1 MEEEEN
7 FMGKVDLRLATD
19 LGNSE
24 VALMESGELTL
35 QPSTV
40 VKVSK
45 NPFYE
50 DLVIADAVKDIYQ
63 QLVVSITSP
72 ALQAPALY
80 LIGDYATESSG
91 YYTNTVLGATKK
103 HTSDVP
109 VVMALGMIAAKAVQK
124 AYEKDPNLNEE
135 IRATVDMA
143 TGLPVR
149 EYDKES
155 ALKFAQRFMKGNHI
169 VKVLLGT
176 EKQVTVDI
184 DFDFVQVFPEAVP
197 VAFSL
202 VYNSD
207 NKFRKGEIFKE
218 FQEAY
223 GYNPFNGEYFAD
235 KRILHIDVGDGTT
248 EFPITDGFKPNQ
260 KLAQGTNNGIGHA
273 AENILDEYA
282 NRIFVTSVQR
292 QDISKVLK
300 QKTHKYH
307 AVAMELIQVELEK
320 QAQEIMRKARQQ
332 LDTVQNNIDII
343 VVYGGGSI
351 LLKPHLYDLLKELC
365 EQRQIQLFYVPET
378 SASTLYVEG
387 LHNTLI
393 NGVYNSFK
401 ERAKEQEKAALQ

>member
-1 MEEEEN
+1 MV
-7 FMGKVDLRLATD
+7 KVDLRLATD

-50 DLVIADAVKDIYQ
+50 DLVVADAVKDIYQ
-63 QLVVSITSP
+63 QLAVSITSP
-72 ALQAPALY
+72 ALQVPALY
-80 LIGDYATESSG
+80 LIGDFATESSG
-91 YYTNTVLGATKK
+91 YYTNTILGATKK

-135 IRATVDMA
+135 IRVTVDMA

-149 EYDKES
+149 EFSKES
-155 ALKFAQRFMKGNHI
+155 AFAFSQRFMKGNHI
-169 VKVLLGT
+169 VKVLLGV

-184 DFDFVQVFPEAVP
+184 DFDYVEVFPEAVP

-202 VYNSD
+202 VYNSE

-235 KRILHIDVGDGTT
+235 KRALHIDVGDGTT

-282 NRIFVTSVQR
+282 NAIFVTSVQR

-307 AVAMELIQVELEK
+307 SVAMDLIQVELEK

-332 LDTVQNNIDII
+332 LDAVQNNIDII

-351 LLKPHLYDLLKELC
+351 LLKPYLYDLLAELC
-365 EQRQIQLFYVPET
+365 EQRRIQLFYVPET
-378 SASTLYVEG
+378 NASTLYVEG
-387 LHNTLI
+387 LHSTLI
-393 NGVYNSFK
+393 NGVYNQFK
-401 ERAKEQEKAALQ
+401 ERAKVKAKEKASLQ

>member
-7 FMGKVDLRLATD
+7 FMVKVDLRVATD

-24 VALMESGELTL
+24 VALMESGQLTL

-40 VKVSK
+40 VKTNK

-50 DLVIADAVKDIYQ
+50 DLVLASAVKDIYK

-80 LIGDYATESSG
+80 LIGDFATEGPG
-91 YYTNTVLGATKK
+91 YYTNTVLGATQK
-103 HTSDVP
+103 HSSDVP
-109 VVMALGMIAAKAVQK
+109 IVMALGMVAAKAVQK
-124 AYEKDPNLNEE
+124 AYEKDSNLSED
-135 IRATVDMA
+135 ITATVDMT

-149 EYDKES
+149 EFNQDVAK
-155 ALKFAQRFMKGNHI
+155 LFASRFMKGVHI
-169 VKVLLGT
+169 VTVMLGK
-176 EKQVTVDI
+176 EKQVKVEI
-184 DFDFVQVFPEAVP
+184 DFDFVQVFPEAIP

-202 VYNSD
+202 AFNSE
-207 NKFRKGEIFKE
+207 NNYRKGEIFKE
-218 FQEAY
+218 FQEEY
-223 GYNPFNGEYFAD
+223 GYNPFSGEYFTD

-248 EFPITDGFKPNQ
+248 EFPITDGFSPNQ

-282 NRIFVTSVQR
+282 SRIFVSSVQR
-292 QDISKVLK
+292 QDVSKVLK

-307 AVAMELIQVELEK
+307 SVAMELIQVELEK

-332 LDTVQNNIDII
+332 LDTVQNNIDVI

-365 EQRQIQLFYVPET
+365 EQRQIQLFYVPEAY
-378 SASTLYVEG
+378 ASTLYVEG
-387 LHNTLI
+387 LHNTLV
-393 NGVYNSFK
+393 NDVYDDI
-401 ERAKEQEKAALQ
+401 KAAVKEEEKKALK